1 MKNILNRKNLF
12 SGHSIAILLI
22 ILAILIII
30 NLISVNHFA
39 RLDLTEEN
47 RYSLSSAT
55 KNTLK
60 RLEDPLFV
68 KVYFSQKLPPD
79 LAKVE
84 QYVKDILAEY
94 GSFGSNLNIEFIDPA
109 QDSETENKIR
119 SLGIPQIEM
128 QIMEKDEFKVKK
140 GYLGMALLYQ
150 DEKEIIPI
158 IENTQN
164 LEYDL
169 TSAIKRLMADELKQ
183 VAFLTGHEE
192 HGISSSPFVSPEKT
206 DTNDYTK
213 IKEALDKN
221 YKVTSLDLT
230 NGDPIDGI
238 ETLIIAGPQKAL
250 TEKETYQIDQFIMKG
265 GRVIFLLDKINIVP
279 GLQALEI
286 ETGLEELLKHYG
298 ININNDLVIDNK
310 NENVAF
316 SSGMM
321 QFYLPYPFW
330 PKLIRDNFLL
340 EHPIMAKLQTI
351 SFPWVS
357 SLNITGKENL
367 DTKIL
372 ATTTDNGSTVSKP
385 FNLDPQQNFNP
396 TNTKKIPVIAES
408 QGEFTSFFADKEIP
422 LDEAT
427 KAGEETMPVSSLNI
441 EDSQILAQS
450 LEQSQ
455 IIVIGD
461 SDFISDNYLQR
472 FPSNGTFFLNT
483 VDYLTLDS
491 DLINIRS
498 KTIQERPLKDIGDGW
513 KTFIKVLN
521 IIIIPLIII
530 IIGLV
535 KFYLRK
541 KNN

>member
-47 RYSLSSAT
+47 RYSLSFAT
-55 KNTLK
+55 KNTLEQ
-60 RLEDPLFV
+60 LDDPLFV

-79 LAKVE
+79 LARVE

-94 GSFGSNLNIEFIDPA
+94 GSFTNNLNIEFIDPA
-109 QDSETENKIR
+109 KDPETENKVQ
-119 SLGIPQIEM
+119 SLGIPPVEM
-128 QIMEKDEFKVKK
+128 QIVEKDEFKVKK

-150 DEKEIIPI
+150 DKKEIIPI

-169 TSAIKRLMADELKQ
+169 TSAIKRLIADELKK

-192 HGISSSPFVSPEKT
+192 HGISSSPFAAPEQT
-206 DTNDYTK
+206 NTNDYTK

-221 YKVTSLDLT
+221 YKVSTLDISD
-230 NGDPIDGI
+230 GQPIENID
-238 ETLIIAGPQKAL
+238 TLIIAGPQKAL
-250 TEKETYQIDQFIMKG
+250 TKKETYQIDQFIMKG
-265 GRVIFLLDKINIVP
+265 GRVIFLLDQINVVP
-279 GLQALEI
+279 GLQTMEI
-286 ETGLEELLKHYG
+286 ETGLEELLNHYG
-298 ININNDLVIDNK
+298 INLNSDLVIDTE

-330 PKLIRDNFLL
+330 PKLIRENFLL
-340 EHPIMAKLQTI
+340 EHPVMAKLQTI

-357 SLNITGKENL
+357 SLNTTEKEGL
-367 DTKIL
+367 KTKIL
-372 ATTTDNGSTVSKP
+372 ATTTDNGGTVSKP

-396 TNTKKIPVIAES
+396 ANPKKIPIIAES
-408 QGEFTSFFADKEIP
+408 QGKFSSFFDGKDIP

-441 EDSQILAQS
+441 EDSQIITQS

-455 IIVIGD
+455 IIVIAD

-472 FPSNGTFFLNT
+472 FPSNGNFFLNA

-498 KTIQERPLKDIGDGW
+498 KTIQEKPLKNIGDGW

-541 KNN
+541 RNN

>member
-55 KNTLK
+55 KNTLEQ
-60 RLEDPLFV
+60 LEDPLFV

-79 LAKVE
+79 LARVE

-94 GSFGSNLNIEFIDPA
+94 GSFTTNLNIEFIDPA
-109 QDSETENKIR
+109 QDQETENKVR
-119 SLGIPQIEM
+119 SMGIPPVEM
-128 QIMEKDEFKVKK
+128 QILEKDEFKVKK
-140 GYLGMALLYQ
+140 GYLGIALLYQ

-169 TSAIKRLMADELKQ
+169 TSAIKRLIADELKKI
-183 VAFLTGHEE
+183 AFLTGHEE
-192 HGISSSPFVSPEKT
+192 HGISSSPFAAPEKT
-206 DTNDYTK
+206 DSNDYTK
-213 IKEALDKN
+213 IKKALDKN
-221 YKVTSLDLT
+221 YKVTSLDIT
-230 NGDPIDGI
+230 NGDPIDGVD
-238 ETLIIAGPQKAL
+238 TLIIAGPKKAL
-250 TEKETYQIDQFIMKG
+250 AEKETYQIDQFIMEG
-265 GRVIFLLDKINIVP
+265 GRVIFLLDKINVAP
-279 GLQALEI
+279 GLQAMEI

-298 ININNDLVIDNK
+298 INVKTDLVIDTK

-340 EHPIMAKLQTI
+340 EHPVMAKLQTI
-351 SFPWVS
+351 SLPWVS
-357 SLNITGKENL
+357 SLNITEKENL

-372 ATTTDNGSTVSKP
+372 ATTTDNGSTVSAP
-385 FNLDPQQNFNP
+385 FNLDPQQNFNQ
-396 TNTKKIPVIAES
+396 TNQKKIPIIAES
-408 QGEFTSFFADKEIP
+408 QGEFTSFFAGKEIP
-422 LDEAT
+422 LDEET
-427 KAGEETMPVSSLNI
+427 KAGQETMPVSSLNI
-441 EDSQILAQS
+441 EDSQMITQS

-461 SDFISDNYLQR
+461 SDFISDNYLKR
-472 FPSNGTFFLNT
+472 FPNNGTFFLNA

-498 KTIQERPLKDIGDGW
+498 KTIQERPLKDISDGW

-541 KNN
+541 KK